1 LPAHRKRQETV
12 TLRVLTALFGIVTLE
27 VIRYYTFQADYATD
41 PSLWLIVGGS
51 GAFNIWFQW
60 WTLPDTA
67 WKALIADE
75 LLEAAHI
82 LPDGH
87 PLGEPV
93 IPNGL
98 ALCKPHHAAFDRYLI
113 GVTPDLEVTVR
124 LDVLQEIDGPMLRH
138 GLQGFQGRRIHV
150 REGPRA
156 DHLSPIA
163 TSWPSATPSS
173 AARADRLYPFGH
185 VDTK

>member
-1 LPAHRKRQETV
+1 V
-12 TLRVLTALFGIVTLE
+12 LRAYQQCCAICRL
-27 VIRYYTFQADYATD
+27 RH
-41 PSLWLIVGGS
+41 
-51 GAFNIWFQW
+51 
-60 WTLPDTA
+60 
-67 WKALIADE
+67 DE

-93 IPNGL
+93 IPHGL
-98 ALCKPHHAAFDRYLI
+98 ALCKLHHAAFDRYLI

-124 LDVLQEIDGPMLRH
+124 LDVLAEIDGPMLQH

-150 REGPRA
+150 PRA
-156 DHLSPIA
+156 DHLKPPIA

-173 AARADRLYPFGH
+173 AARADRLYPFGR